1 MCVSLLNCCTTFH
14 CSTPLDQ
21 CNVPFHFSS
30 IMWFFCPLIILQIFS
45 DVACHRKILDAKV
58 KCPNR
63 DCTWTGELR
72 DVRVRID
79 HFTLRFFAP
88 FQPSTL
94 FNLCYNQMD
103 TSLWRFWRISHKLF
117 AHIPSFSRTWYIWTR
132 GLNFS
137 IAVLL
142 RISVYYIDTDEIPGL
157 FQWRKF
163 GIQWKCNFYP
173 SHVKISWLSW
183 LLQSQP
189 IGKGH
194 HKISPSVSI

>member
-1 MCVSLLNCCTTFH
+1 MQCSVSFFFNY
-14 CSTPLDQ
+14 
-21 CNVPFHFSS
+21 V
-30 IMWFFCPLIILQIFS
+30 IFCPLIILQIFS

-72 DVRVRID
+72 DVGVKVD

-94 FNLCYNQMD
+94 FNLYCNQMD

-117 AHIPSFSRTWYIWTR
+117 AHIPSFSLTCYIWTR

-137 IAVLL
+137 IAVPL
-142 RISVYYIDTDEIPGL
+142 RISFYYIDTDEIPGL
-157 FQWRKF
+157 FQRRKF

-173 SHVKISWLSW
+173 SHVKVSWLSW
-183 LLQSQP
+183 LLQS
-189 IGKGH
+189 
-194 HKISPSVSI
+194 